1 MSRSVKNISNC
12 TNMKLRK
19 ATRLV
24 TQAYD
29 TEMQL
34 AGINSTQFTLLAT
47 LKVMG
52 NPAITK
58 LAEMMVMDR
67 TTLSRNI
74 KPLIDKGLVTSVSE
88 QDQRVR
94 QICLTLEGEALLS
107 EGMPHW
113 HKIQDAIVQKL
124 GEQRWDQFLTDL
136 EVVIE
141 VMKTDS

>member
-1 MSRSVKNISNC
+1 MSRNVKKISNC

-29 TEMQL
+29 TEMQG
-34 AGINSTQFTLLAT
+34 AGIKSTQFTLLAT

-74 KPLIDKGLVTSVSE
+74 KPLINKGLVTNVSDE
-88 QDQRVR
+88 DQRVK
-94 QICLTLEGEALLS
+94 QICLTAEGEALLS

-113 HKIQDAIVQKL
+113 QKIQDSIVQRL

-141 VMKTDS
+141 VMKPGS